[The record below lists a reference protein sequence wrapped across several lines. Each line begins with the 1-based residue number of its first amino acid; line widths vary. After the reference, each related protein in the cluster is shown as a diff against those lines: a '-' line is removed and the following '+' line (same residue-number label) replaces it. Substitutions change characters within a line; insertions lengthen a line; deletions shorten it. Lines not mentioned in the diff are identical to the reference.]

1 MAKKVQKKVAAKP
14 VTPQETTVASVDATE
29 VLEAK
34 AAEASDAA
42 NSEENAIESP
52 VAVDAVGA
60 VDAEVALTPEEE
72 EAMQSELYA
81 QAALEEVRSGWVEA
95 MFVRSE
101 KMWAGLTHGMGMDVR
116 VTLGLIG
123 LMLGGVGL
131 YYLVPSLAQVDFGT
145 KARALVLP
153 LHKSL
158 ILKSFFLGLWIYLSV
173 RMVTDESEVPASA
186 KG

>member
-1 MAKKVQKKVAAKP
+1 MAKKAQKKVAAKKVAP
-14 VTPQETTVASVDATE
+14 AETFVSEVDETE
-29 VLEAK
+29 VVEAQVS
-34 AAEASDAA
+34 EASEAVITEDD
-42 NSEENAIESP
+42 AIESP
-52 VAVDAVGA
+52 VVFDSME
-60 VDAEVALTPEEE
+60 DEVALTPEEE

-81 QAALEEVRSGWVEA
+81 QAALEDVRSGWVEA
-95 MFVRSE
+95 TFVWSE
-101 KMWAGLTHGMGMDVR
+101 KTWAGLTRGMGIDVR

-131 YYLVPSLAQVDFGT
+131 YYLVPSLAQVDFGM
-145 KARALVLP
+145 KARSLVLP

-173 RMVTDESEVPASA
+173 RMVTDDSEELSSA